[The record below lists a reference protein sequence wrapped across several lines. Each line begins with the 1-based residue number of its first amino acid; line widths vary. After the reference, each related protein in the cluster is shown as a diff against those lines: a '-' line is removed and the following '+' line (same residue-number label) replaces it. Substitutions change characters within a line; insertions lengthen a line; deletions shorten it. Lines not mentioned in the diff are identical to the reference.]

1 MKNNIGKKVLHI
13 NFNQTHSFNIRK
25 KIKKIEENTHNI
37 IPIRL
42 NAHIDLKKYYND
54 NTKINQ
60 QNTTIQQTQ
69 PTYHI
74 WHITTIWLQKI
85 HNNWLILW
93 KIKILNYTLLLL
105 FLQKK
110 KWVNTYYETHT
121 ITLLHSLQQIRK
133 TLNIVL

>member
-13 NFNQTHSFNIRK
+13 NFNQTHSFIIRK

-69 PTYHI
+69 
-74 WHITTIWLQKI
+74 
-85 HNNWLILW
+85 
-93 KIKILNYTLLLL
+93 
-105 FLQKK
+105 
-110 KWVNTYYETHT
+110 HT
-121 ITLLHSLQQIRK
+121 IFDTLQQFGFRK
-133 TLNIVL
+133 STTTD